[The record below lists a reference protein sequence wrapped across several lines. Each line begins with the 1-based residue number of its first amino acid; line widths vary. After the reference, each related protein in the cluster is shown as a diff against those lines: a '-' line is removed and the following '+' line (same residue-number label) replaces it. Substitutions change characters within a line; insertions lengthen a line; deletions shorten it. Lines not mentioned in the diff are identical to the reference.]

1 MLYTCK
7 YQFENISLYLVATET
22 HLINIQFTQPQK
34 ALLQTTE
41 LLSMATIQLDEY
53 FQGKRTTFSLP
64 FKLTGTPFQLA
75 VWKELQN
82 IPYGKTTSYKE
93 ITQKINKPK
102 AYRAVG
108 MANNKNPLP
117 IIIPCHRV
125 IGSDGRLTGYAGGTA
140 RKLALLQLEGV
151 DCKEQYQPRRD
162 GDCK

>member
-1 MLYTCK
+1 MFYSCK
-7 YQFENISLYLVATET
+7 YQFENISLYLVTTET

-82 IPYGKTTSYKE
+82 IPYGQTTSYKE
-93 ITQKINKPK
+93 IAQKINKPK
-102 AYRAVG
+102 ACRAVG

-125 IGSDGRLTGYAGGTA
+125 IGSNGKLIGYAGGLNL
-140 RKLALLQLEGV
+140 KNYLLELE
-151 DCKEQYQPRRD
+151 KSHTNF
-162 GDCK
+162 

>member
-1 MLYTCK
+1 MFYFCK

-64 FKLTGTPFQLA
+64 FKLTGTPFQLT

-93 ITQKINKPK
+93 IAQKMNKPK

-125 IGSDGRLTGYAGGTA
+125 IGSNGKLIGYAGGL
-140 RKLALLQLEGV
+140 KLKNYLLELE
-151 DCKEQYQPRRD
+151 KSHTNF
-162 GDCK
+162 

>member
-1 MLYTCK
+1 MVYSCK

-53 FQGKRTTFSLP
+53 FQGKRTIFSLP

-93 ITQKINKPK
+93 IAQKINKPK
-102 AYRAVG
+102 ACRAVG

-125 IGSDGRLTGYAGGTA
+125 IGSNGKLIGYAGGL
-140 RKLALLQLEGV
+140 KLKNYLLELE
-151 DCKEQYQPRRD
+151 QSHTNF
-162 GDCK
+162 

>member
-1 MLYTCK
+1 MFYSCK

-64 FKLTGTPFQLA
+64 FKLTGTLFQLA

-93 ITQKINKPK
+93 IAQKINKPK

-125 IGSDGRLTGYAGGTA
+125 IGSNGKLIGYAGGL
-140 RKLALLQLEGV
+140 KLKNYLLELE
-151 DCKEQYQPRRD
+151 KSHTNF
-162 GDCK
+162 

>member
-1 MLYTCK
+1 MFYSCK
-7 YQFENISLYLVATET
+7 YQFENISLYLIATET

-93 ITQKINKPK
+93 IAQKINKPK

-125 IGSDGRLTGYAGGTA
+125 IGSNGKLIGYAGGL
-140 RKLALLQLEGV
+140 KLKNYLLELE
-151 DCKEQYQPRRD
+151 KSHTNF
-162 GDCK
+162 

>member
-93 ITQKINKPK
+93 IAQKINKPK

-125 IGSDGRLTGYAGGTA
+125 IDSNGKLIGYAGGL
-140 RKLALLQLEGV
+140 KLKNYLLELE
-151 DCKEQYQPRRD
+151 KSHTNF
-162 GDCK
+162 

>member
-82 IPYGKTTSYKE
+82 IPYGKTISYKE
-93 ITQKINKPK
+93 IAQKINKPK

-125 IGSDGRLTGYAGGTA
+125 IGSNGKLIGYAGGL
-140 RKLALLQLEGV
+140 KLKNYLLELE
-151 DCKEQYQPRRD
+151 KSHTNF
-162 GDCK
+162 

>member
-1 MLYTCK
+1 MIYFCK

-93 ITQKINKPK
+93 IAQKINKPK
-102 AYRAVG
+102 ACRAVG

-125 IGSDGRLTGYAGGTA
+125 IGSNGKLIGYAGGL
-140 RKLALLQLEGV
+140 KLKNYLLELE
-151 DCKEQYQPRRD
+151 KSHTNF
-162 GDCK
+162 

>member
-1 MLYTCK
+1 MFYFCK
-7 YQFENISLYLVATET
+7 YQFENISLYLIATET

-82 IPYGKTTSYKE
+82 IPYGQTTSYKE
-93 ITQKINKPK
+93 IAQKINKPK

-125 IGSDGRLTGYAGGTA
+125 IGSNGKLIGYAGGL
-140 RKLALLQLEGV
+140 KLKNYLLELE
-151 DCKEQYQPRRD
+151 KSHTNF
-162 GDCK
+162 

>member
-1 MLYTCK
+1 MVYFCK

-22 HLINIQFTQPQK
+22 YLINIQFTQPQK

-93 ITQKINKPK
+93 IAQKINKPK

-125 IGSDGRLTGYAGGTA
+125 IGSNGKLIGYAGGL
-140 RKLALLQLEGV
+140 KLKNYLLELE
-151 DCKEQYQPRRD
+151 KSHTNF
-162 GDCK
+162 

>member
-1 MLYTCK
+1 MVYFCK
-7 YQFENISLYLVATET
+7 YQFENISLYLVSTET

-93 ITQKINKPK
+93 IAQKINKPK

-125 IGSDGRLTGYAGGTA
+125 IGSNGKLIGYAGGL
-140 RKLALLQLEGV
+140 KLKNYLLELE
-151 DCKEQYQPRRD
+151 KSHTI
-162 GDCK
+162 

>member
-53 FQGKRTTFSLP
+53 FQGKRTIFSLP

-93 ITQKINKPK
+93 IAQKINKPK
-102 AYRAVG
+102 ACRAVG

-125 IGSDGRLTGYAGGTA
+125 IGSNGKLIGYAGGL
-140 RKLALLQLEGV
+140 KLKNYLLELE
-151 DCKEQYQPRRD
+151 KSHTNF
-162 GDCK
+162 

>member
-1 MLYTCK
+1 MFYSCK

-53 FQGKRTTFSLP
+53 FKGKRTTFSLP

-82 IPYGKTTSYKE
+82 IPYGQTTSYKE
-93 ITQKINKPK
+93 IAQKINKPK
-102 AYRAVG
+102 ACRAVG

-125 IGSDGRLTGYAGGTA
+125 IGSNGKLIGYAGGL
-140 RKLALLQLEGV
+140 KLKNYLLELE
-151 DCKEQYQPRRD
+151 KSHTNF
-162 GDCK
+162 

>member
-1 MLYTCK
+1 MVYSCK

-34 ALLQTTE
+34 ALFQTTE

-82 IPYGKTTSYKE
+82 IPYGQTTSYKE
-93 ITQKINKPK
+93 IAQKINKPK

-125 IGSDGRLTGYAGGTA
+125 IGSNGKLIGYAGGLNL
-140 RKLALLQLEGV
+140 KNYLLELE
-151 DCKEQYQPRRD
+151 KSHTNF
-162 GDCK
+162 

>member
-1 MLYTCK
+1 MFYSCK
-7 YQFENISLYLVATET
+7 YQFENISLYLIATET

-82 IPYGKTTSYKE
+82 IPYGQTTSYKE
-93 ITQKINKPK
+93 IAQKINKPK
-102 AYRAVG
+102 ACRAVG

-125 IGSDGRLTGYAGGTA
+125 IGSNGKLIGYAGGL
-140 RKLALLQLEGV
+140 KLKNYLLELE
-151 DCKEQYQPRRD
+151 KSHTNF
-162 GDCK
+162 

>member
-1 MLYTCK
+1 MFYSCK

-22 HLINIQFTQPQK
+22 HLINIQITQPQK

-82 IPYGKTTSYKE
+82 IPYGQTTSYKE
-93 ITQKINKPK
+93 IAQKINKPK
-102 AYRAVG
+102 ACRAVG

-125 IGSDGRLTGYAGGTA
+125 IGSNGKLIGYAGGL
-140 RKLALLQLEGV
+140 KLKNYLLELE
-151 DCKEQYQPRRD
+151 KSHTNF
-162 GDCK
+162 

>member
-1 MLYTCK
+1 MFYSCK

-93 ITQKINKPK
+93 IAQKMNKPK

-125 IGSDGRLTGYAGGTA
+125 IGSNGKLIGYAGGL
-140 RKLALLQLEGV
+140 KLKNYLLELE
-151 DCKEQYQPRRD
+151 KSHTNF
-162 GDCK
+162 

>member
-1 MLYTCK
+1 MFYSCK
-7 YQFENISLYLVATET
+7 YQFENISLYLIATET

-82 IPYGKTTSYKE
+82 ISYGQTTSYKE
-93 ITQKINKPK
+93 IAQKINKPK
-102 AYRAVG
+102 ACRAVG

-125 IGSDGRLTGYAGGTA
+125 IGSNGKLIGYAGGL
-140 RKLALLQLEGV
+140 KLKNYLLELE
-151 DCKEQYQPRRD
+151 KSHTNF
-162 GDCK
+162 

>member
-1 MLYTCK
+1 MVYFCK
-7 YQFENISLYLVATET
+7 YQFENISLYLIATET

-93 ITQKINKPK
+93 IAQKINKPK

-125 IGSDGRLTGYAGGTA
+125 IGSNGKLIGYAGGL
-140 RKLALLQLEGV
+140 KLKNYLLELE
-151 DCKEQYQPRRD
+151 KSHTNF
-162 GDCK
+162 

>member
-1 MLYTCK
+1 MFYSCK

-75 VWKELQN
+75 VWKKLQN
-82 IPYGKTTSYKE
+82 IPYGQTTSYKE
-93 ITQKINKPK
+93 IAQKINKPK

-125 IGSDGRLTGYAGGTA
+125 IGSNGKLIGYAGGLNL
-140 RKLALLQLEGV
+140 KNYLLELE
-151 DCKEQYQPRRD
+151 KSHTNF
-162 GDCK
+162 

>member
-1 MLYTCK
+1 MFYFCK

-93 ITQKINKPK
+93 IAQKINKPK
-102 AYRAVG
+102 ACRAVG

-125 IGSDGRLTGYAGGTA
+125 IGFNGKLIGYAGGL
-140 RKLALLQLEGV
+140 KLKNYLLELE
-151 DCKEQYQPRRD
+151 KSHTNF
-162 GDCK
+162 

>member
-82 IPYGKTTSYKE
+82 IPYGQTTSYKE
-93 ITQKINKPK
+93 IAQKINKPK

-125 IGSDGRLTGYAGGTA
+125 IGSNGKLIGYAGGL
-140 RKLALLQLEGV
+140 KLKNYLLELE
-151 DCKEQYQPRRD
+151 KSHTNL
-162 GDCK
+162 

>member
-1 MLYTCK
+1 MFYSCK

-34 ALLQTTE
+34 ALLLTTE
-41 LLSMATIQLDEY
+41 LLSMATFQLDEY
-53 FQGKRTTFSLP
+53 FLGKRTTFSLP

-82 IPYGKTTSYKE
+82 IPYGQTTSYKE
-93 ITQKINKPK
+93 IAQKINKPK

-125 IGSDGRLTGYAGGTA
+125 IGSNGKLIGYAGGL
-140 RKLALLQLEGV
+140 KLKNYLLELE
-151 DCKEQYQPRRD
+151 KSHTNF
-162 GDCK
+162 

>member
-93 ITQKINKPK
+93 IAQKINKPK
-102 AYRAVG
+102 ACRAVG

-125 IGSDGRLTGYAGGTA
+125 IGSNGKLIGYAGGLNL
-140 RKLALLQLEGV
+140 KNYLLELE
-151 DCKEQYQPRRD
+151 KSHTNF
-162 GDCK
+162 

>member
-1 MLYTCK
+1 MVYFCK
-7 YQFENISLYLVATET
+7 YKFKNISLYLVATET

-53 FQGKRTTFSLP
+53 FQGKRTVFSLP

-82 IPYGKTTSYKE
+82 IPYGQTTSYKE
-93 ITQKINKPK
+93 IAQKINKPK
-102 AYRAVG
+102 ACRAVG

-125 IGSDGRLTGYAGGTA
+125 IGSNGKLIGYAGGL
-140 RKLALLQLEGV
+140 KLKNYLLELE
-151 DCKEQYQPRRD
+151 KSHTNF
-162 GDCK
+162 

>member
-41 LLSMATIQLDEY
+41 LLSMATIQLDEH

-93 ITQKINKPK
+93 IAQKINKPK

-125 IGSDGRLTGYAGGTA
+125 IGSNGKLIGYAGGLNL
-140 RKLALLQLEGV
+140 KNYLLELE
-151 DCKEQYQPRRD
+151 KSHTNF
-162 GDCK
+162 

>member
-1 MLYTCK
+1 MFYSCK

-93 ITQKINKPK
+93 IAQKINKPK
-102 AYRAVG
+102 ACRAVG

-125 IGSDGRLTGYAGGTA
+125 IGSNGKLIGYAGGL
-140 RKLALLQLEGV
+140 KLKNYLLELE
-151 DCKEQYQPRRD
+151 KSHINF
-162 GDCK
+162 

>member
-82 IPYGKTTSYKE
+82 IPYGQTTSYKE
-93 ITQKINKPK
+93 IAQKINKPK

-108 MANNKNPLP
+108 TANNKNPLP

-125 IGSDGRLTGYAGGTA
+125 IGSNGKLIGYAGGL
-140 RKLALLQLEGV
+140 KLKNYLLELE
-151 DCKEQYQPRRD
+151 KSHTNF
-162 GDCK
+162 

>member
-1 MLYTCK
+1 MFYFYK

-93 ITQKINKPK
+93 IAQKINKPK

-125 IGSDGRLTGYAGGTA
+125 IGSNGKLIGYAGGLNL
-140 RKLALLQLEGV
+140 KNYLLELE
-151 DCKEQYQPRRD
+151 KSHTNF
-162 GDCK
+162 

>member
-1 MLYTCK
+1 MFYSCK

-93 ITQKINKPK
+93 IAQKINKPK

-125 IGSDGRLTGYAGGTA
+125 IGSNGKLIGYAGGLNL
-140 RKLALLQLEGV
+140 KNYLLELE
-151 DCKEQYQPRRD
+151 KSHTNL
-162 GDCK
+162 

>member
-1 MLYTCK
+1 MFYFCK

-53 FQGKRTTFSLP
+53 FQGKRTVFSLP

-82 IPYGKTTSYKE
+82 IPYGQTTSYKE
-93 ITQKINKPK
+93 IAQKINKPK

-125 IGSDGRLTGYAGGTA
+125 IGSNGKLIGYAGGLNL
-140 RKLALLQLEGV
+140 KNYLLELE
-151 DCKEQYQPRRD
+151 KSHTNF
-162 GDCK
+162 

>member
-1 MLYTCK
+1 MFYFCK

-22 HLINIQFTQPQK
+22 HLVNIQFTQPQK

-82 IPYGKTTSYKE
+82 IPYGQTTSYKE
-93 ITQKINKPK
+93 IAQKINKPK
-102 AYRAVG
+102 ACRAVG

-125 IGSDGRLTGYAGGTA
+125 IGSNGKLIGYAGGLNL
-140 RKLALLQLEGV
+140 KNYLLELE
-151 DCKEQYQPRRD
+151 KSHTNF
-162 GDCK
+162 

>member
-1 MLYTCK
+1 MFYFCK

-53 FQGKRTTFSLP
+53 FHGKRTTFSLP

-82 IPYGKTTSYKE
+82 IPYGQTTSYKE
-93 ITQKINKPK
+93 IAQKINKPK

-125 IGSDGRLTGYAGGTA
+125 IGSNGKLIGYAGGLNL
-140 RKLALLQLEGV
+140 KNYLLELE
-151 DCKEQYQPRRD
+151 KSHTNF
-162 GDCK
+162 

>member
-1 MLYTCK
+1 MFYFCK

-41 LLSMATIQLDEY
+41 LLFMATIQLDEY

-82 IPYGKTTSYKE
+82 IPYGQTTSYKE
-93 ITQKINKPK
+93 IAQKINKPK

-125 IGSDGRLTGYAGGTA
+125 IGSNGKLIGYAGGL
-140 RKLALLQLEGV
+140 KLKNYLLELE
-151 DCKEQYQPRRD
+151 KSHTNF
-162 GDCK
+162 

>member
-1 MLYTCK
+1 MFYFCK
-7 YQFENISLYLVATET
+7 YQFENISLYLIATET

-93 ITQKINKPK
+93 IAQKINKPK
-102 AYRAVG
+102 ACRAVG

-125 IGSDGRLTGYAGGTA
+125 IGSNGKLIGYAGGL
-140 RKLALLQLEGV
+140 KLKNYLLELE
-151 DCKEQYQPRRD
+151 KSHTNF
-162 GDCK
+162 

>member
-1 MLYTCK
+1 MVYFCK

-93 ITQKINKPK
+93 IAQKINKPK
-102 AYRAVG
+102 ACRAVG
-108 MANNKNPLP
+108 MANNRNPLP

-125 IGSDGRLTGYAGGTA
+125 IGSNGKLIGYAGGL
-140 RKLALLQLEGV
+140 KLKNYLLELE
-151 DCKEQYQPRRD
+151 KSHTNF
-162 GDCK
+162 

>member
-1 MLYTCK
+1 MFYFCK

-64 FKLTGTPFQLA
+64 FKLTGTLFQLA

-82 IPYGKTTSYKE
+82 IPYGQTTSYKE
-93 ITQKINKPK
+93 IAQKINKPK

-125 IGSDGRLTGYAGGTA
+125 IGSNGKLIGYAGGLNL
-140 RKLALLQLEGV
+140 KNYLLELE
-151 DCKEQYQPRRD
+151 KSHTNF
-162 GDCK
+162 

>member
-1 MLYTCK
+1 MFYSCK

-64 FKLTGTPFQLA
+64 FKLTGTPFQLV

-82 IPYGKTTSYKE
+82 IPYGQTTSYKE
-93 ITQKINKPK
+93 IAQKINKPK
-102 AYRAVG
+102 AYRVVG

-125 IGSDGRLTGYAGGTA
+125 IGSNGKLIGYAGGL
-140 RKLALLQLEGV
+140 KLKNYLLELE
-151 DCKEQYQPRRD
+151 KSHTNF
-162 GDCK
+162 

>member
-1 MLYTCK
+1 MFYSCK

-41 LLSMATIQLDEY
+41 LLSMAPIQLDEY

-82 IPYGKTTSYKE
+82 IPYGQTTSYKE
-93 ITQKINKPK
+93 IAQKINKPK

-125 IGSDGRLTGYAGGTA
+125 IGSNGKLIGYAGGL
-140 RKLALLQLEGV
+140 KLKNYLLELE
-151 DCKEQYQPRRD
+151 KSHTNF
-162 GDCK
+162 

>member
-1 MLYTCK
+1 MVYFCK

-75 VWKELQN
+75 VWKKLQN
-82 IPYGKTTSYKE
+82 IPYGQTTSYKE
-93 ITQKINKPK
+93 IAQKINKPK

-125 IGSDGRLTGYAGGTA
+125 IGSNGKLIGYAGGL
-140 RKLALLQLEGV
+140 KLKNYLLELE
-151 DCKEQYQPRRD
+151 QSHTNF
-162 GDCK
+162 